1 LTLEIKPKKNMTEND
16 LVEENYEEDH
26 EQSEEYKTSKFLA
39 FYKKQQNIFQNSDD
53 KERDAAA

>member
-1 LTLEIKPKKNMTEND
+1 MTEND